1 MANAFTNLLSPG
13 GNKDVAYALI
23 RIFLG
28 AALMVRGLFLFLN
41 PEALTKIVDDN
52 SLNMYFSWIAISHLL
67 GGLMLLLGLLTR
79 LGALIQLPEVAYA
92 VFFIHAKQGLMMGGQ
107 SFELATMTLFLLLII
122 LVYGA
127 GPLSLDAKLA
137 STVPEE

>member
-13 GNKDVAYALI
+13 GNKDIAYALI

-52 SLNMYFSWIAISHLL
+52 SLNMYFSWIAIAHLL

-107 SFELATMTLFLLLII
+107 SFELATMTLFLLLVI

>member
-107 SFELATMTLFLLLII
+107 SFELATMTLFLLLVI

>member
-1 MANAFTNLLSPG
+1 
-13 GNKDVAYALI
+13 
-23 RIFLG
+23 
-28 AALMVRGLFLFLN
+28 
-41 PEALTKIVDDN
+41 
-52 SLNMYFSWIAISHLL
+52 
-67 GGLMLLLGLLTR
+67 
-79 LGALIQLPEVAYA
+79 ALIQLPEVAYA

-107 SFELATMTLFLLLII
+107 SFELATMTLFLLLVI

>member
-13 GNKDVAYALI
+13 GNKDIAYALI

-52 SLNMYFSWIAISHLL
+52 SLNMYFSWIAIAHLL

-107 SFELATMTLFLLLII
+107 SFELATM
-122 LVYGA
+122 
-127 GPLSLDAKLA
+127 
-137 STVPEE
+137 